1 MKIILTLLALIS
13 IFYLLLLLTMF
24 LFQRNLLYYPVP
36 YQHGINRDEVSF
48 SNNGLTLHGWILNPG
63 KTKALIYFG
72 GNSEAIENNIE
83 NFETIFKDHSV
94 YLIHYRGYGKSEGK
108 PTEAG
113 LFSDAIAIY
122 DNITSRYQSISLMGR
137 SLGSGVAVYLAAKR
151 QTEKLIL
158 LTPYDSIAEVAQYH
172 YPFVPARLV
181 ARDRFE
187 SFRYAP
193 EVTAPVLIITAELD
207 RVVPVERA
215 LKLSEFFKNN
225 QVTYK
230 MVNSAAHN
238 NVTDYPEYLHLLSD
252 FVGRPV
258 PVENSPN

>member
-1 MKIILTLLALIS
+1 MKFVVTLLALIT
-13 IFYLLLLLTMF
+13 IAYLLLLLSLF

-36 YQHGINRDEVSF
+36 YQHGINRDEISF
-48 SNNGLTLHGWILNPG
+48 GNNGLNLHGWILNPG
-63 KTKALIYFG
+63 QSKALIYFG
-72 GNSEAIENNIE
+72 GNAEAIENNIG
-83 NFETIFKDHSV
+83 NFETTFKNYSV

-108 PTEAG
+108 PTEDG

-122 DNITSRYQSISLMGR
+122 DSIVSQYQSISLMGR
-137 SLGSGVAVYLAAKR
+137 SLGSGVAVYLASKR

-158 LTPYDSIAEVAQYH
+158 LTPYDSIAEVAQFH

-193 EVTAPVLIITAELD
+193 KITAPVLMVSAELD

-215 LKLSEFFKNN
+215 LKLGEFFTNT

-230 MVNSAAHN
+230 MIKSAAHN
-238 NVTDYPEYLHLLSD
+238 EVTEYPEYQQLLREFID
-252 FVGRPV
+252 DP
-258 PVENSPN
+258 